1 MPLLRKIIRS
11 ARSVPNCIHALRAL
25 HELGDQR
32 EIAPFLKSFGSQK
45 CGFGMELEWLEQTLT
60 DIFPKGPQLQ
70 LSWDD
75 RPVDL
80 TTPWLAWLKGHP
92 EFTADAR

>member
-1 MPLLRKIIRS
+1 
-11 ARSVPNCIHALRAL
+11 
-25 HELGDQR
+25 
-32 EIAPFLKSFGSQK
+32 
-45 CGFGMELEWLEQTLT
+45 MELEWLEQTLT